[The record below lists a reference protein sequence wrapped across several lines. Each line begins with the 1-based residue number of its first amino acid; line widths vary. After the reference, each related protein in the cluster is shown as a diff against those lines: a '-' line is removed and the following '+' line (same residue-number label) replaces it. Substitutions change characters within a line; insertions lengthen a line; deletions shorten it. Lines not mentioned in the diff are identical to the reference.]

1 MKYVALFTALG
12 LASAAFLAVGAPE
25 GRGDDRLLLEYVSE
39 VSDVV
44 VGDVVVTSGIDGI
57 YPKGFVIGRVE
68 SIGWTLP
75 IDDTHYR
82 IYTAARVAEK
92 GVFLPKGAGA
102 PTNRKR
108 WQDMSP
114 EERREFPGDWEAQ
127 IGQGPITL
135 HSEERLASSD
145 KGIVLLRRLLRK
157 QVDELAA
164 GRDPIGVSF
173 DPAAPPKL
181 PSIWNGGCASNR
193 LA

>member
-1 MKYVALFTALG
+1 
-12 LASAAFLAVGAPE
+12 
-25 GRGDDRLLLEYVSE
+25 
-39 VSDVV
+39 
-44 VGDVVVTSGIDGI
+44 
-57 YPKGFVIGRVE
+57 
-68 SIGWTLP
+68 LP

-127 IGQGPITL
+127 IGQRPITL

-145 KGIVLLRRLLRK
+145 KGIVLLRRLLKK
-157 QVDELAA
+157 QVDEVAA

-173 DPAAPPKL
+173 DPAATP
-181 PSIWNGGCASNR
+181 IVFEAGNR
-193 LA
+193 VND